1 MALPNQ
7 INGIQHNYSQQSSSQ
22 IKIREMSNIML
33 FDLSSSAPDWR
44 LSFQKFSKA
53 STGKSKPKIFYYQEK
68 SQFYLDLQRTFTL
81 QPVQYPI
88 SPNASKKSHFIV
100 EWA

>member
-33 FDLSSSAPDWR
+33 FDLSSSAPD
-44 LSFQKFSKA
+44 
-53 STGKSKPKIFYYQEK
+53 
-68 SQFYLDLQRTFTL
+68 
-81 QPVQYPI
+81 
-88 SPNASKKSHFIV
+88 
-100 EWA
+100 